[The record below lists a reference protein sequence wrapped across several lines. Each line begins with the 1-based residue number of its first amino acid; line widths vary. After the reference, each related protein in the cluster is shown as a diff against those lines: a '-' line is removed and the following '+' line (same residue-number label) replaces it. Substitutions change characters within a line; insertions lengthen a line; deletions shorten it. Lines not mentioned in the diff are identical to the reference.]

1 MDMTTPAADAGTAT
15 PAMIAELRRLVHKGN
30 QRWKRLVILKAGG
43 LMIAAPLG
51 YLWLVFLL
59 DNVLHLSTAGRMI
72 ALLIFFGGVVWMIA
86 RLAAHWRQLHFS
98 EDQVAL
104 AIEHRTPGRME
115 NRLINSIQLA
125 RQTQDDVSVA
135 VVQENYRH
143 LQQIHWQQ
151 AARSAPAVIHMTLA
165 AFLVVIGLLFW
176 TLQHDRF
183 SNAATRIFLPFSH
196 VTPLYRTRL
205 AVEPGDVT
213 AKPGD
218 DVTIR
223 IRVSGQIPPKI
234 AVLKNTQDERTS
246 DEMAVPRATATLS
259 YTFKAVNQSI
269 IYAVRGGDYV
279 SPYYTIEIPI
289 FSELKQLSVVF
300 HYPAYTRLPD
310 RKQESAGGDLEALY
324 GTRATL
330 RFSLSQPALEAA
342 LRLEKP
348 GLPAS
353 AARPTI
359 TPQVSAAAVGTDPPA
374 PAPSQPLKRIR
385 ATEFEG
391 EIAFKDIT
399 GYKLEAWQAG
409 RSPALSK
416 TYEVRV
422 VADRAPELQLA
433 GIDERTEV
441 MTDSLLPLTV
451 VAHDDFGLADVALFC
466 RRGGGRT
473 DTAPA
478 GAAATN
484 AWQILIA
491 WPIADNALA
500 YTTNYTL
507 PVAALDGVEGDNYDL
522 ALGGKDN
529 DPMKSGSWTMGQSC
543 QILIGGVGAAL
554 QVLYEQILRAEAGL
568 QGVIQAQE
576 QAMNQAQEWS
586 RKFDPAAGL
595 RWDDQKTLA
604 EFAAAMRA
612 QAQNQASIRQT
623 TAEAAR
629 QIVEQAGNLR
639 LSAGLLADTEMVRAI
654 RVLETVARHDTPQG
668 QRAALG
674 DARLIQE
681 RTLRSLRDILD
692 QYSAFRK
699 NWELYNM
706 TPFTKMLVERQQR
719 MRAESLTYSGLATTA
734 ADTLLRNGTNR
745 RQLKLLALSEL
756 TQQTFCGLSQRTDA
770 VDPALTEAFRHAA
783 TTFDA
788 SGLKT
793 KMRQAADCLT
803 AGQWADAA
811 THQQDAAAALT
822 GIYQQLVKAQ
832 TEAARRALTE
842 LQAVAESSVAA
853 QKELARLKAGTRE
866 QLLTADLTGV
876 DLAEIVCL
884 RKIVEDAKNKIHPA
898 EEDKILPAKWD
909 ENLRNNMGGSKPTN
923 SDFSILK
930 LSDKLKGGMRN
941 PDFSDREGNRM
952 KVEPLDKFQDLVGDL
967 LKEADE
973 LRDQYETYNLNK
985 AGQGVEAG
993 DPGKS
998 GGELNAVN
1006 AAAATGNKKPPS
1018 QNVGGASRSGRQGAR
1033 AHGLVVGDESIN
1045 RRGRDEAQEGQEQV
1059 PDQAGKIHETKSADS
1074 QKDVSTGYGGKEVVS
1089 SEESSF
1095 STKDAGEWKDEIADK
1110 MKAPQARNLLVE
1122 RQGKPLDPR
1131 IAEKLRDLIGKQEQV
1146 IERIKTIKKE
1156 LDNLYLPTDDL
1167 DETVKQLNANLDR
1180 LKQAPDAEVIRSQL
1194 EVIDKLKGGIVV
1206 FNRPASEFQ
1215 PSVVRDQRVRGQIL
1229 DEPAWQALPGYETA
1243 VKRYYQKLVEP

>member
-1 MDMTTPAADAGTAT
+1 MATDITTIAASDGPAT

-30 QRWKRLVILKAGG
+30 QQWKRLVILKAGG
-43 LMIAAPLG
+43 LTIAVPLG

-59 DNVLHLSTAGRMI
+59 DNILHLPTAGRMI

-143 LQQIHWQQ
+143 LQQIHLQQ
-151 AARSAPAVIHMTLA
+151 AVRSAPAVIHITLA
-165 AFLVVIGLLFW
+165 AFLVVIGVLFW

-183 SNAATRIFLPFSH
+183 SNAATRIFLPFSQ
-196 VTPLYRTRL
+196 VTPLYSTRL
-205 AVEPGDVT
+205 TVEPGDVT

-223 IRVSGQIPPKI
+223 IRVAGQIPPKI
-234 AVLKNTQDERTS
+234 AVLKNIKDERTS
-246 DEMAVPRATATLS
+246 DELLVPRGTNTLY
-259 YTFKAVNQSI
+259 YTFKAVNQSVV
-269 IYAVRGGDYV
+269 YAVRGGDYI
-279 SPYYTIEIPI
+279 SPYYTIDITA
-289 FSELKQLSVVF
+289 FSELKQLTAVF

-330 RFSLSQPALEAA
+330 RFTLSQPALAVT

-348 GLPAS
+348 DLPAS
-353 AARPTI
+353 SASTGTVAVVPT
-359 TPQVSAAAVGTDPPA
+359 A
-374 PAPSQPLKRIR
+374 PGQLLKQISP
-385 ATEFEG
+385 TEFEG
-391 EIAFKDIT
+391 EITFKDIT
-399 GYKLEAWQAG
+399 GYKLETRQTG
-409 RSPALSK
+409 RAPTLSK

-433 GIDERTEV
+433 GIDERTEA
-441 MTDSLLPLTV
+441 MTDALLPLTV
-451 VAHDDFGLADVALFC
+451 VARDDFGLADVALFY
-466 RRGGGRT
+466 RRGGERT
-473 DTAPA
+473 DTVD
-478 GAAATN
+478 ATTTN
-484 AWQILIA
+484 TWQTVTAWAITN
-491 WPIADNALA
+491 NALVF
-500 YTTNYTL
+500 TTNYTL
-507 PVAALDGVEGDNYDL
+507 SIAALNAVEGEAYDL

-529 DPMKSGSWTMGQSC
+529 DPLKGDHWTMGRNYQL
-543 QILIGGVGAAL
+543 IIGGTGAAL
-554 QVLYEQILRAEAGL
+554 QVLYEQILRAEADL

-595 RWDDQKTLA
+595 RWDDQKTLT
-604 EFAAAMRA
+604 EFADVMRA
-612 QAQNQASIRQT
+612 QAQNQALIRQT
-623 TAEAAR
+623 TAETAR
-629 QIVEQAGNLR
+629 HIVEQAGNLR
-639 LSAGLLADTEMVRAI
+639 LSVGMLADTEMVRAI
-654 RVLETVARHDTPQG
+654 RILETVTRHDTPQS

-681 RTLRSLRDILD
+681 RTLRSLREILE

-706 TPFTKMLVERQQR
+706 VPFTKMLVERQQR
-719 MRAESLTYSGLATTA
+719 MSAESLTYSGLATA
-734 ADTLLRNGTNR
+734 AVDTRLQNGTSR
-745 RQLKLLALSEL
+745 RQLKLLNLSEL
-756 TQQTFCGLSQRTDA
+756 TQKTFNGLSQRTDA
-770 VDPALTEAFRHAA
+770 VDPALTAAFLNAA
-783 TTFDA
+783 TTFDT

-793 KMRQAADCLT
+793 KMQQAADYLK

-811 THQQDAAAALT
+811 TNQQDAATALT
-822 GIYQQLVKAQ
+822 GIYQQLVQAQ
-832 TEAARRALTE
+832 TEAARRALAD
-842 LQAVAESSVAA
+842 LQAVAESSVEA
-853 QKELARLKAGTRE
+853 QKELARLKAGTSE

-876 DLAEIVCL
+876 DLAEIVRL
-884 RKIVEDAKNKIHPA
+884 RKIAEDAKNKIHKA
-898 EEDKILPAKWD
+898 EEDKILPTKWD

-923 SDFSILK
+923 TDFSILK

-941 PDFSDREGNRM
+941 PDFSDREGNKM
-952 KVEPLDKFQDLVGDL
+952 KVEPLEKFQDLVGDL

-993 DPGKS
+993 DTGKS

-1006 AAAATGNKKPPS
+1006 AAAATGNKKPPT

-1045 RRGRDEAQEGQEQV
+1045 RRGRDEAQKGQEQV

-1074 QKDVSTGYGGKEVVS
+1074 QKDVSTGFGGKEVVS
-1089 SEESSF
+1089 SEENSF
-1095 STKDAGEWKDEIADK
+1095 STKDDGEWKDEIADK

-1131 IAEKLRDLIGKQEQV
+1131 IAEKLRDLTGKQEQV

-1167 DETVKQLNANLDR
+1167 DEAVKQLNANLDR

-1194 EVIDKLKGGIVV
+1194 EAIDKLKGGIVV

-1215 PSVVRDQRVRGQIL
+1215 PSVIRDQRVHGQIL
-1229 DEPAWQALPGYETA
+1229 DEPAWQTLPGYEAA